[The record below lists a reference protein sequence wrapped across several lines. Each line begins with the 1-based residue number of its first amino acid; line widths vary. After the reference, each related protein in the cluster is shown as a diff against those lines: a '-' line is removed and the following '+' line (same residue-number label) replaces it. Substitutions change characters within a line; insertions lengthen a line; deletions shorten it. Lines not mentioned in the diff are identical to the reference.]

1 MQSKSRLSSKTS
13 EPGCKFSTERTQ
25 AQAIAIRDEYVAA
38 CKRFVYQ
45 DSDVYSMIPYTFNTC
60 TNTHTKPL
68 NFTLILFISRIEYHA
83 WYSIVYITYTN
94 VKYIYVV

>member
-60 TNTHTKPL
+60 TNTHTYKTFKFHFNP
-68 NFTLILFISRIEYHA
+68 IH
-83 WYSIVYITYTN
+83 ITYRIPRM
-94 VKYIYVV
+94 V